1 MATHILIVEDEPEI
15 RELLNFSLNRAGFRV
30 TEAESGESALQ
41 QLFYQLPVRHPG
53 PDGPR
58 YERRRPCQVLRKDEV
73 TSSLPLMML
82 TARNDGADMLK
93 SFDADSDDYVRE
105 PFSPKELIARIRA
118 LMRSSGVPEEEVIE
132 ESGIQIDLSS

>member
-1 MATHILIVEDEPEI
+1 MLP
-15 RELLNFSLNRAGFRV
+15 GM
-30 TEAESGESALQ
+30 SGVDLAK
-41 QLFYQLPVRHPG
+41 
-53 PDGPR
+53 
-58 YERRRPCQVLRKDEV
+58 LRKDEV

-93 SFDADSDDYVRE
+93 SFDADSDDYVSE

>member
-1 MATHILIVEDEPEI
+1 M
-15 RELLNFSLNRAGFRV
+15 
-30 TEAESGESALQ
+30 
-41 QLFYQLPVRHPG
+41 
-53 PDGPR
+53 
-58 YERRRPCQVLRKDEV
+58 

-93 SFDADSDDYVRE
+93 SFDADSDDYVSE

-118 LMRSSGVPEEEVIE
+118 LMRSSDVPEEEIID

>member
-1 MATHILIVEDEPEI
+1 MSLHFSSFLPAT
-15 RELLNFSLNRAGFRV
+15 R
-30 TEAESGESALQ
+30 T
-41 QLFYQLPVRHPG
+41 RHRG
-53 PDGPR
+53 LDAPR

-93 SFDADSDDYVRE
+93 SFDADSDDYVSE

-118 LMRSSGVPEEEVIE
+118 LMRSSGVLWEVIE
-132 ESGIQIDLSS
+132 ESVFD